1 MYNPTE
7 AQVTV
12 LQLVIKCIDAPPSK
26 SRWWA
31 SPSSTVLWA
40 PSGSQFVLER
50 SHNVPAGLRVSGS
63 RPGFCHS
70 RDVFTNHSSHLFGAA
85 PIRGVSP

>member
-7 AQVTV
+7 ASVTV
-12 LQLVIKCIDAPPSK
+12 LQLVIKCIDVPPPKSK
-26 SRWWA
+26 WWA
-31 SPSSTVLWA
+31 SPSSTALWA

-50 SHNVPAGLRVSGS
+50 CHNVPAGLRVSGS
-63 RPGFCHS
+63 RPGFCNNL
-70 RDVFTNHSSHLFGAA
+70 DVLTNHSNHLLGAA

>member
-7 AQVTV
+7 APVTV

-40 PSGSQFVLER
+40 PSGSQFVLDR

-63 RPGFCHS
+63 RHGFCHS
-70 RDVFTNHSSHLFGAA
+70 LDVLTNHSSHLFGAA
-85 PIRGVSP
+85 PIRGVSS

>member
-7 AQVTV
+7 ASVTV
-12 LQLVIKCIDAPPSK
+12 LQLVIKCLDAPPPK

-50 SHNVPAGLRVSGS
+50 SHNVPAGLRVSGLCH
-63 RPGFCHS
+63 GFCH
-70 RDVFTNHSSHLFGAA
+70 RLDVLATHSSHLFGAA
-85 PIRGVSP
+85 PIRGVSS

>member
-7 AQVTV
+7 APVTV

-31 SPSSTVLWA
+31 SPSSTVLWV
-40 PSGSQFVLER
+40 PSGSQFVLGW

-63 RPGFCHS
+63 SPGFCHHL
-70 RDVFTNHSSHLFGAA
+70 DVLTNHSNHLLGAA

>member
-1 MYNPTE
+1 MYNS
-7 AQVTV
+7 AKASVTF
-12 LQLVIKCIDAPPSK
+12 LQLVIKCIDAPPPK
-26 SRWWA
+26 SRWWV
-31 SPSSTVLWA
+31 SPALTVLRA

-63 RPGFCHS
+63 RPGFCHNL
-70 RDVFTNHSSHLFGAA
+70 DVLTNHSSHLLGAA